1 MTDIDL
7 FRAFNVRLPSG
18 RNLWNIKQ
26 RRDGERAE
34 YNGADAEASVRRANV
49 ERYRQRAEAGLPI
62 FE

>member
-34 YNGADAEASVRRANV
+34 YSGADAEASVRRANV